1 MIKIL
6 NYLIDFLFPPSAI
19 EFKLREISAA
29 DFSKKSPRATESEFP
44 FIHSV
49 FSYKD
54 PLVRELIWQIKYK
67 KNKHSL
73 ECAGFALYEE
83 LSKWSGK
90 ITLVPVPISSSRR
103 KERGYNQCELII
115 SEILK
120 LDTENKFK
128 SDFNLLIRKRNI
140 DKQTFKNRVERI
152 ENSKNIFDVTS
163 FDKINESIVIV
174 DDVSTTGSTLKEAR
188 GTLISGGY
196 VRVDAW
202 CVAH

>member
-1 MIKIL
+1 MKKIL
-6 NYLIDFLFPPSAI
+6 NYLIDFIFPPSAI
-19 EFKLREISAA
+19 EFKLRETTKEG
-29 DFSKKSPRATESEFP
+29 FYKKVPRAVKPEFP
-44 FIHSV
+44 FINSI

-67 KNKHSL
+67 KNKHAL

-90 ITLVPVPISSSRR
+90 ITLVPIPISSSRR

-128 SDFNLLIRKRNI
+128 SDFNLLTRKRNI

-163 FDKINESIVIV
+163 LDKINESIVII

-188 GTLISGGY
+188 DALISCGY

-202 CVAH
+202 SVAH